1 MSLRIFVAL
10 CIAFLGGW
18 TYAHFIVADECEKLG
33 SFYVGDQVFKC
44 LALERK

>member
-33 SFYVGDQVFKC
+33 SFYVGDRVFKC
-44 LALERK
+44 QPLERK